1 MNPPLSNTHAIPYPP
16 IRLTQ
21 LITDN
26 PIPTMKPR
34 YSFHRMLTGATL
46 ALLALASPAARAASG
61 TWTQTTSGGNWSDTA
76 NWSGGTVADASGST
90 AAFNTL
96 DLTADNTV
104 HLNGTRTL
112 TSLSFGDTGTG
123 TAANWILDDNA
134 SSGANVL
141 TLAGTTPT
149 ITVSA
154 MGTGSSATIGA
165 VIGGSTAWV
174 KDGLG
179 KLTLSGA
186 NSTTGG
192 TTINAG
198 TLALSGG
205 DNRLLSTGTLTF
217 TGNNTILDLGGN
229 SQTLASMTFANTAS
243 QTYTIQGGGSL
254 TLNGASNFI
263 LGAPGTTG
271 PGTVGKVVNMAGVST
286 FAYSAA
292 NNKFGVGAQNSATLT
307 GTNEGDTLTLAGTNT
322 ITASVFAVI
331 DMDTGTGFTST
342 GTVHLGQ
349 SNTINATT
357 FNVGS
362 VGRTTATLDFA
373 TGLASNPSLKIRG
386 TAGGSNRADIVIAST
401 AGNRANPSTTAKID
415 LTTGVTGTSALDA
428 MVGTLMIG
436 RSTRASSSSQDA
448 TGSFIMGG
456 GTLDATT
463 IVLGQDASGGSSGT
477 QTGTLS
483 LNGGTVK
490 VATLTIGNKN
500 GSNTVIGN
508 LNLNSGTLRAT
519 TVQIG
524 AGAAT
529 RNFNWSA
536 GSIQNYDA
544 STDIGIGTGLTV
556 SLVGSSDDHTFN
568 IETSRTANVA
578 AVVANGA
585 SSVGKLVKSGDGT
598 LILTAVN
605 TYTGT
610 TTANAGV
617 LLVNSPGST
626 HANSAVTVQS
636 GGRLGGTGTVNGTVT
651 VNGGGILQPTL
662 SGTAGTLTLANVTA
676 PSFAASSTLKVR
688 VPTISTADKVSLSN
702 ATPVFA
708 CGNLDLVI
716 DTTGLGGTPVT
727 GAVIVQTANASGISG
742 PFHSVTAN
750 GGYTVTV
757 HYNTATITV
766 DLTVTSAQTSTFALA
781 DFAGTQTAG
790 AAATMTV
797 TAKNFYGATATG
809 YTGTIHFTSTDGA
822 AILPADYTFQVSDNG
837 VHTFTSGITLN
848 TPGTHSITVA
858 DGVTGSIGG
867 TQSGIIVAAGASA
880 ATLTVAGFSNPAVA
894 GTPGSFTVTA
904 KTSGGS
910 TATSYTGTV
919 TFSSTDGAAVLPT
932 NYTFQPSD
940 NGVHAFT
947 NVVTLKTAGTHSIT
961 ATDTVASY
969 ISGAESGISVVPA
982 AAATLAVTGAPSLQ
996 WAGAAVSETVTVRDA
1011 YNNLATNYTG
1021 TIHFTSTDGAA
1032 VLPANYTFTSG
1043 DSGTHTFTNGVTFN
1057 TDGTQ
1062 SITAT
1067 DTGSSV
1073 AGTQSG
1079 IVIATAATFTWN
1091 FPLAGAWS
1099 NAAKWTNEAGAALPP
1114 ATNGL
1119 AKYKM
1124 NFNQTGTYTATQDLA
1139 DGFVLNQLN
1148 FSGSTVTISGNGLA
1162 FASDGAAPPQINQSA
1177 AVSSTVGNNIALNAD
1192 TTVVATAN
1200 GGVVLNGVISGTGG
1214 MTKTGPGVLTIG
1226 NAANTYSGPTVI
1238 SGGRLSSSAA
1248 GNGGFGTGGSITLAS
1263 GTFLD
1268 LNGPSNIV
1276 TNSGIFNGG
1285 TINANNGFSA
1295 TWSGPITLNAST
1307 TFDTG
1312 MSIGGIISGTGGL
1325 IKIGG
1330 GTLSLNAAN
1339 TFSGTITVNA
1349 GTLKLGSGGSIND
1362 STGLTLAVGT
1372 TFDVS
1377 SKASPYVLSATTT
1390 LSASG
1395 AASAATIKGAVSG
1408 TVSLGAQPIHLT
1420 FTPTSFSGDAARPAL
1435 MVSQGALTLDNNTLT
1450 VNNAAA
1456 TPLGAGVYRLIQV
1469 GDGSSGTITGVPNTS
1484 PVTVTGTGLA
1494 AGTAATVSV
1503 SSGNVILTVAIAD
1516 PYVLWGNGTF
1526 ANAFTDKDST
1536 HDPDHDGVTNLQE
1549 YAFGTD
1555 PTVSFSGGIAYVSGG
1570 TVTTHGQPVVFASG
1584 VDYFTVFG
1592 RRTDHATAGITYKVQ
1607 FSAGLDAWVDNDDAT
1622 HVPVQVATDGTID
1635 AIQVKY
1641 PESIVTGSGSQKP
1654 TFSRVMVTK
1663 P

>member
-1 MNPPLSNTHAIPYPP
+1 
-16 IRLTQ
+16 
-21 LITDN
+21 
-26 PIPTMKPR
+26 MKPR
-34 YSFHRMLTGATL
+34 HFIHRMLTGATL
-46 ALLALASPAARAASG
+46 ALLALASPVARAASG
-61 TWTQTTSGGNWSDTA
+61 TWTQLTSGGNWSDTA
-76 NWSGGTVADASGST
+76 NWSGGIVADASGST

-104 HLNGTRTL
+104 HLNGSRTL

-154 MGTGSSATIGA
+154 MGTGSSATISA

-174 KDGLG
+174 KDGPG

-205 DNRLLSTGTLTF
+205 NNRLLNTGTLSF
-217 TGNNTILDLGGN
+217 NGNNTILDLGGT

-243 QTYTIQGGGSL
+243 QTYTIQGNGSL

-263 LGAPGTTG
+263 LGAPGSTG

-286 FAYSAA
+286 FVYSAS
-292 NNKFGVGAQNSATLT
+292 NNKFGVGAQNSTTLT
-307 GTNEGDTLTLAGTNT
+307 GTNEGDTLTLAATNT

-331 DMDTGTGFTST
+331 DLDTGTGLTST

-373 TGLASNPSLKIRG
+373 TGLASNPSLTIRG

-436 RSTRASSSSQDA
+436 RSTRTSTSSQDA

-463 IVLGQDASGGSSGT
+463 IVLGQDAAGGGSGT
-477 QTGTLS
+477 QSGTLS

-490 VATLTIGNKN
+490 VATLTIGNQN
-500 GSNTVIGN
+500 GGDTVSGN
-508 LNLNSGTLRAT
+508 FNLNSGTLRAT
-519 TVQIG
+519 TVQKG
-524 AGAAT
+524 AGSAT
-529 RNFNWSA
+529 CNFNWSA

-544 STDIGIGTGLTV
+544 STDITIGTGLTV

-568 IETSRTANVA
+568 IETGRTANVA

-598 LILTAVN
+598 LSLTAVN

-610 TTANAGV
+610 TTASAGA

-626 HANSAVTVQS
+626 HASSAVTVLN
-636 GGRLGGTGTVNGTVT
+636 GGTLGGTGTINGTVT
-651 VNGGGILQPTL
+651 VNAGGVLQPTL
-662 SGTAGTLTLANVTA
+662 SGTAGTLTLANATA
-676 PSFAASSTLKVR
+676 PSFAASGKLKVR
-688 VPTISTADKVSLSN
+688 VPTTSTADKVSLSN
-702 ATPVFA
+702 ATPVFN
-708 CGNLDLVI
+708 CGNVDLVI
-716 DTTGLGGTPVT
+716 DTTGLGGVAVT
-727 GAVIVQTANASGISG
+727 GALIVQTAKASGISG
-742 PFHSVTAN
+742 TFHSVTAN
-750 GGYTVTV
+750 GGYTPTV
-757 HYNTATITV
+757 HYNANSITV
-766 DLTVTSAQTSTFALA
+766 DLTVTSAQTSTFVLS
-781 DFAGTQTAG
+781 DFSGTQTAG
-790 AAATMTV
+790 TAGTMTV
-797 TAKNFYGATATG
+797 TAKNYYGVTATG
-809 YTGTIHFTSTDGA
+809 YVGTIHFTSSDGA
-822 AILPADYTFQVSDNG
+822 ATMPTDYTFQPSDNG
-837 VHTFTSGITLN
+837 VHTFTSGVTLN
-848 TPGTHSITVA
+848 TPGTQSITVA
-858 DGVTGSIGG
+858 DSVTNSISA
-867 TQSGIIVAAGASA
+867 TQSGIVVAAGASA
-880 ATLTVAGFSNPAVA
+880 ATLTVAGFPTPAVA
-894 GTPGSFTVTA
+894 GTPGSVTVTA
-904 KTSGGS
+904 KTAGGS

-919 TFSSTDGAAVLPT
+919 TFSSTDGAAVLPA

-940 NGVHAFT
+940 NGVHTFT

-982 AAATLAVTGAPSLQ
+982 AAATLTVTGAPSLQ
-996 WAGAAVSETVTVRDA
+996 WAGATVSETVTVRDA

-1032 VLPANYTFTSG
+1032 LLPTDYTFTGG

-1099 NAAKWTNEAGAALPP
+1099 NAAEWTNEAGVALPP

-1124 NFNQTGTYTATQDLA
+1124 NFNQTGTYTANQDLA

-1162 FASDGAAPPQINQSA
+1162 FASNGAAPPQINQSA
-1177 AVSSTVGNNIALNAD
+1177 AVTSTVGNNIALNAD
-1192 TTVVATAN
+1192 TTVATAN
-1200 GGVVLNGVISGTGG
+1200 GAITLNGVISGTGG
-1214 MTKTGPGVLTIG
+1214 ITKTGPGALTIS
-1226 NAANTYSGPTVI
+1226 NAASNYSGPTVI
-1238 SGGRLSSSAA
+1238 SGGRLSSSVG

-1263 GTFLD
+1263 GVFLD
-1268 LNGPSNIV
+1268 LNGPSTIV
-1276 TNSGIFNGG
+1276 THSGIFNGG
-1285 TINANNGFSA
+1285 TITANNGFSA
-1295 TWSGPITLNAST
+1295 TWSGPITLNADT

-1312 MSIGGIISGTGGL
+1312 MSVSGIISGTGGL
-1325 IKIGG
+1325 IKTGG
-1330 GTLSLNAAN
+1330 GTMSLGAAN
-1339 TFSGTITVNA
+1339 TFSGAVTVNA
-1349 GTLKLGSGGSIND
+1349 GTLSLGASGSINNV
-1362 STGLTLAVGT
+1362 TGLTLADGT

-1377 SKASPYVLSATTT
+1377 SKASPYLLSAATT

-1395 AASAATIKGAVSG
+1395 AANAATIKGAVGG
-1408 TVSLGAQPIHLT
+1408 TVSLGAQPIQLS
-1420 FTPTSFSGDAARPAL
+1420 FTPTSFSGDIARPAL
-1435 MVSQGALTLDNNTLT
+1435 KVSQGALTLDHNTLT

-1456 TPLGAGVYRLIQV
+1456 TALGAGVYRLIQV
-1469 GDGSSGTITGVPNTS
+1469 GDGSSGTITGVPNTA

-1503 SSGNVILTVAIAD
+1503 SSGNVILTVATTD

-1526 ANAFTDKDST
+1526 ANPFTDKDPT
-1536 HDPDHDGVTNLQE
+1536 HDPDHDGVTNLEE
-1549 YAFGTD
+1549 YAFGMD
-1555 PTVSFSGGIAYVSGG
+1555 PTVSLSGGIAYVSGG
-1570 TVTTHGQPVVFASG
+1570 TVTTHGQPVVFPLG
-1584 VDYFTVFG
+1584 NDYFTVFG

-1622 HVPVQVATDGTID
+1622 NVPVQVATDGTID

-1654 TFSRVMVTK
+1654 TFSRVKVTM